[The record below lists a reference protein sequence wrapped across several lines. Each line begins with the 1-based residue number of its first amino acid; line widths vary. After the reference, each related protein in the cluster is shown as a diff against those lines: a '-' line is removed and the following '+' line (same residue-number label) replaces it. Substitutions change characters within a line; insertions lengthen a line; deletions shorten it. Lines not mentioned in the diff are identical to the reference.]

1 MKIKNIARWKK
12 ALLIL
17 VLFEVLFGVLVV
29 LIGFRDDSFPLLDMR
44 LAYNFD
50 TFQRALDI
58 SNVRVYYLLFR
69 ALDIF
74 FPLVY
79 VWFFILISDKGPY
92 VKIAIVFAAIFD
104 YVENLMQ
111 TVYLFL
117 EEHDVFQMILL
128 ISMTWMKFAWLGISI
143 VLVMYYY
150 VNLYVKNKQDME

>member
-1 MKIKNIARWKK
+1 MMKLKNIARWKK
-12 ALLIL
+12 ALFVLL
-17 VLFEVLFGVLVV
+17 LFEVLFGVLVV

-50 TFQRALDI
+50 TFQRAMDI
-58 SNVRVYYLLFR
+58 SSVRIYYILFR
-69 ALDIF
+69 GLDMI

-79 VWFFILISDKGPY
+79 VWFFILISDKVPY

-111 TVYLFL
+111 LVFLFL
-117 EEHDVFQMILL
+117 EDHDVFQMIVL
-128 ISMTWMKFAWLGISI
+128 ISVTWMKFAWLGITI

-150 VNLYVKNKQDME
+150 VSLYIKNKQDA